1 MNVFAFQTV
10 TAVVIATASFR
21 HLRPDFC
28 RRTSER
34 ILSESFDFV
43 IVRAVAFM
51 ALLMSSVTP
60 VLLGLGS
67 FQKSE
72 V

>member
-10 TAVVIATASFR
+10 TAVVLATASFR

-34 ILSESFDFV
+34 ILSDSGPCKGLEL
-43 IVRAVAFM
+43 IVEDIVN
-51 ALLMSSVTP
+51 
-60 VLLGLGS
+60 
-67 FQKSE
+67 
-72 V
+72 